1 MDDELEAIRKK
12 KLLEL
17 QQQQMGSQDNVF
29 EEDARQKEFEE
40 QKKAALRKI
49 LTTEARERLGRIK
62 AARPEVA
69 ENIENQLIMFAQ
81 SGQLKNKIN
90 DEQLRELLSKLIP
103 KKRDIKNRICS
114 SQSACLRSN
123 RNSEAVILALA
134 DLIAASRSS

>member
-17 QQQQMGSQDNVF
+17 QQQQMGSQAAL
-29 EEDARQKEFEE
+29 EEEARKKEFDE
-40 QKKAALRKI
+40 QKKTVLRQI

-62 AARPEVA
+62 IARPDVA

-90 DEQLRELLSKLIP
+90 DEQLRELLSKIIP
-103 KKRDIKNRICS
+103 KKRDIKIKR
-114 SQSACLRSN
+114 RGF
-123 RNSEAVILALA
+123 
-134 DLIAASRSS
+134 

>member
-17 QQQQMGSQDNVF
+17 QQQQMGSQGTAF
-29 EEDARQKEFEE
+29 EEEARKQEFEE

-62 AARPEVA
+62 AARPEAA

-103 KKRDIKNRICS
+103 KKRDIKIR
-114 SQSACLRSN
+114 R
-123 RNSEAVILALA
+123 RGF
-134 DLIAASRSS
+134 